1 MPYRRRTYILI
12 PVFIVT
18 SFIIAGIFGGG
29 RVAAATEPEDVA
41 KQSLKDFTKV
51 YTAVEQNFA
60 DPVTPDKAIFDGAI
74 PGMLVTLDPHS
85 HFFDPKEYSK
95 QREEMSERYYG
106 TGMIISQRD
115 KKIMVQ
121 YPFNA
126 SPALKAGLRPGD
138 VIKEVNDKMI
148 TETMTTAEIA
158 DLLKGPKGTR
168 VQVIVA
174 RQGIEKPLTMNITRD
189 EIPRPSV
196 PYAMYLKPGI
206 AYLQITQFNENT
218 ATELTDKLKKLGE
231 KDIKGLVFDLR
242 GNPGGLENIAVDVA
256 GHFLKKGD
264 AVVDN
269 RGRVPGSSKKYAA
282 RSDGPGKDYP
292 IVVLVNRSSASAAEI
307 VSGALQDHDRAWI
320 FGETTFG
327 KGLVQT
333 VMPLS
338 DNAAVALT
346 TAHFYTPSGR
356 LIQRDYSNISFL
368 DYYTHTNLVQKNAAD
383 VKMTDSGRTV
393 YGGGGITPDERFS
406 CGFYTPPSS
415 NAYDQHCGWADKL
428 NRFQIEVLRKQTL
441 YDFSAVYFGP
451 RPDNSLPK
459 GWEPDQAVLTQ
470 YHDFLTKNKI
480 TFTEAEFNE
489 NRQWLKG
496 ELKREMYI
504 TAFNFEDSQRVAIEQ
519 DPEVAKAIDSLTKA
533 KELLDNAKK
542 LLVERVT
549 KPAQRP

>member
-1 MPYRRRTYILI
+1 MPFRRRTYILI
-12 PVFIVT
+12 PLFVVLCSIA
-18 SFIIAGIFGGG
+18 AGIFGGG
-29 RVAAATEPEDVA
+29 HAAAATEPEDVA
-41 KQSLKDFTKV
+41 KQSLNAFTKV
-51 YTAVEQNFA
+51 YAAVEQNFA

-74 PGMLVTLDPHS
+74 PGMLNTLDPHS

-95 QREEMSERYYG
+95 QREDMSERYFG

-138 VIKEVNDKMI
+138 VLTEVNDKMI

-158 DLLKGPKGTR
+158 DLLKGPRGTR

-174 RQGIEKPLTMNITRD
+174 RQGVAKPLTMNIIRD

-196 PYAMYLKPGI
+196 PHVMLLKPGI
-206 AYLQITQFNENT
+206 AYVQITGFNENT
-218 ATELTDKLKKLGE
+218 AQELGDKLKKLGE
-231 KDIKGLVFDLR
+231 KDIKGLVLDLR
-242 GNPGGLENIAVDVA
+242 ANPGGLEPQAVDVA

-269 RGRVPGSSKKYAA
+269 RGRVPGSSKRYAA
-282 RSDGPGKDYP
+282 RSDGTGKDYP
-292 IVVLVNRSSASAAEI
+292 MVVLVNRTSASAAEI

-320 FGETTFG
+320 LGETTFG

-368 DYYTHTNLVQKNAAD
+368 DYYTHTNLDQKNAAD

-393 YGGGGITPDERFS
+393 YGGGGITPDEHFT
-406 CGFYTPPSS
+406 CGVYTHSPDP
-415 NAYDQHCGWADKL
+415 YCGLADKL
-428 NRFQIEVLRKQTL
+428 NKFQIEIPRKQTL
-441 YDFSAVYFGP
+441 YDFSAEYFGP

-459 GWEPDQAVLTQ
+459 GWEPDQSVLTQ

-519 DPEVAKAIDSLTKA
+519 DPEVAKAIDSMTKA

-549 KPAQRP
+549 KTAQRP